1 MAHGHADHE
10 LHSDDE
16 ALAAI
21 EHHHAHMLER
31 VTALAE
37 AIVAAVEAGDV
48 GTAHDEKANLVEW
61 CENDLIPHAVAEE
74 GPLYGGA
81 GRTDKGHLLV
91 EGMLQDHQ
99 AIIGLVEE
107 LRAAEG
113 ARAASV
119 GFAIARAFQLH
130 LRKENGL
137 LFPYIAAHPDLSLA
151 ESVRGL
157 EEIVGS

>member
-1 MAHGHADHE
+1 MGHEHAEHE

-37 AIVAAVEAGDV
+37 AIVAAVETGDATTV
-48 GTAHDEKANLVEW
+48 HAEKTNLVEW
-61 CENDLIPHAVAEE
+61 CENELIPHAVAEE
-74 GPLYGGA
+74 GPLYGAA

-99 AIIGLVEE
+99 TIIGLVEE

-113 ARAASV
+113 ARAAAI
-119 GFAIARAFQLH
+119 GFAVARAFELH

-137 LFPYIAAHPDLSLA
+137 LFAYIAASPDLSLA
-151 ESVRGL
+151 DSVRGL
-157 EEIVGS
+157 EEIVG